1 MHYGHMHYTINI
13 IKVKIIKD
21 KMNMMKICCYC
32 CCCYKKFPQQ
42 KDKSTQTIKL
52 ERIGMRQKL

>member
-1 MHYGHMHYTINI
+1 
-13 IKVKIIKD
+13 
-21 KMNMMKICCYC
+21 MNMMKICCYC